1 VSDISVIIP
10 VYNRGELVR
19 YTLES
24 VRRASDGLSVETI
37 IVDDGSE
44 PPAMDSIARL
54 GFSPHLSVRQ
64 ENRGLLHARLSGLER
79 ATGRYVLFLDSDDLV
94 GPDKLRLQLAAMD
107 AAGADVSYTDSARCL
122 LEGGFDALA
131 ITADPPCLSTRDP
144 AEFFITVQPP
154 PHSPVFRTD
163 YLRRIVAGA
172 FFPPSPLYGCVAEI
186 WFYHNAAPR
195 PARIAKV
202 PGAHTIVGAHPG
214 TRLTNHWE
222 QLGVASLAV
231 MEAFAR
237 TCPETADAARAR
249 QRVAEKA
256 FASWR
261 RLPRGFSSEFCS
273 RELAVWQQLDRG
285 GDPGK
290 IGGPGFRALARL
302 FGPLRAGRLLALVQN
317 GRYADCRTLD
327 DAALQQLLGALP
339 PPGRPIAT
347 PV

>member
-1 VSDISVIIP
+1 MRDISVIIP
-10 VYNRGELVR
+10 VYNRGDLVR

-24 VRRASDGLSVETI
+24 VRRASAGLNVETI

-44 PPAMDSIARL
+44 QPAMDSIGRL
-54 GFSPHLSVRQ
+54 GYSPHLCVRQ
-64 ENRGLLHARLSGLER
+64 ANRGLLYARLVGLER
-79 ATGRYVLFLDSDDLV
+79 ATGRSALFLDSDDLV
-94 GPDKLRLQLAAMD
+94 GPDKLRLQVAAMD

-131 ITADPPCLSTRDP
+131 IIADPPCLNTRDP

-163 YLRRIVAGA
+163 YLRRVVAGA

-195 PARIAKV
+195 PACIVKV
-202 PGAHTIVGAHPG
+202 PGCHTIVGVHPG

-222 QLGVASLAV
+222 KLGVASLAV

-237 TCPETADAARAR
+237 TCPETPDAACAR

-261 RLPRGFSSEFCS
+261 RLPRGFPSEFCS
-273 RELAVWQQLDRG
+273 RELAVWRQLDRG
-285 GDPGK
+285 GDRGK
-290 IGGPGFRALARL
+290 IGGSGFRAFARI
-302 FGPLRAGRLLALVQN
+302 FGSVWAGRLLALVQN

-327 DAALQQLLGALP
+327 DAALQQLLGTLP

-347 PV
+347 PA